1 MDGKHYGPTHPDSGT
16 SRLDESGERIGYIYG
31 GEGVIAQ
38 RIPNKETIGHR
49 INARQCE
56 GQHGRDHCLIKNFTV
71 VHYLTLLSTF

>member
-1 MDGKHYGPTHPDSGT
+1 MDGKHYGPAHPDSGT
-16 SRLDESGERIGYIYG
+16 GRLDESGEGISYIYG

-38 RIPNKETIGHR
+38 RIPNKETISHR

-71 VHYLTLLSTF
+71 VHYLTLLFVF